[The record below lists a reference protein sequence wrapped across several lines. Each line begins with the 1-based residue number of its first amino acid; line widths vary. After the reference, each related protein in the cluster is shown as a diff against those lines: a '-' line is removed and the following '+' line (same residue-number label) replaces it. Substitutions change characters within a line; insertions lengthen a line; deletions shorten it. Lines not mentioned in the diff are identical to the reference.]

1 MKTAIMGARN
11 LAFLLMEA
19 QGSYSRDTVTIPA
32 GAGKLEPGTVLGAL
46 TVNDEHFWPSPAAE
60 LAGKEGAEIATA
72 VLAYAVDATDE
83 DAQALIIARH
93 ATVKGED
100 LVFEGTVDDAAKTKQ
115 KIKQLKAVGILAR

>member
-1 MKTAIMGARN
+1 MNTAIMGARN

-19 QGSYSRDTVTIPA
+19 QSSYSRDTVTIPV

-46 TVNDEHFWPSPAAE
+46 TANDEHFWPSPDAE
-60 LAGKEGAEIATA
+60 LAGKEGAETATA
-72 VLAYAVDATDE
+72 VLACGVDATDS
-83 DAQALIIARH
+83 AVQALVIARH

-100 LVFEGTVDDAAKTKQ
+100 LVFEGTVNDAAKTKQ